1 MATREGGDWPGLRCF
16 PQVIPEYGLKRRRSR
31 WGHWNEW
38 ISGGVSAP
46 ELYPHPWRA
55 EEKQHTN
62 ARVLAF
68 FYLFIGKVNI
78 FL

>member
-1 MATREGGDWPGLRCF
+1 M
-16 PQVIPEYGLKRRRSR
+16 
-31 WGHWNEW
+31 
-38 ISGGVSAP
+38 SGFQGVSAP